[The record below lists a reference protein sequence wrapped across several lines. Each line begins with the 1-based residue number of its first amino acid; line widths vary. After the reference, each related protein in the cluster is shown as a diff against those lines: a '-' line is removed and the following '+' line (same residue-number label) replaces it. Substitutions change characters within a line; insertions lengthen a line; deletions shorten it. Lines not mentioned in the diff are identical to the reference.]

1 MNNSHSV
8 PLVRMERMGKSFSGA
23 RVLEDV
29 PFDLKP
35 GEVHI
40 LAGENGAGK
49 TTLIKILAGV
59 HTDHEGR
66 IFLQDQAVR
75 FRSPNEAAAHGIAA
89 IHQEMSLVNSMT
101 VLDNIF
107 LGREQ
112 TQSRLWV
119 DFRSQEKEARAVL
132 SRLGLEID
140 LSLRVEE
147 YPVSVRQ
154 MIEIA
159 KALVFKA
166 RILIMDEP
174 TSALNDIEVERLF
187 TIINDLKTQGCG
199 IIFISHRLEEIYAIA
214 DRVSVLRDG
223 KYVGTADAGKLPV
236 DKLIEW
242 MVGRSISRQFP
253 PRITEK
259 KEKGICLSV
268 KGFSLKDPHGRKK
281 GVVENVGFDLHAGE
295 ILGIAGL
302 QGSGKSELLHGLFGD
317 YGKIS
322 QGKVFLNDNEFV
334 MRSPADAIAQ
344 DLILLTNDRKG
355 SGLVP
360 MMDLVRNMTLA
371 SIKTFSPRGWMQTR
385 KEEEAARQN
394 IRSFNIKAHSLDQE
408 VQTLSGGN
416 QQKVVLA
423 KWLETQPQ
431 VLLLDEPT
439 IGVDIGA
446 KHEIYRLM
454 HEWTAAGRAILL
466 ITSELPELLALSDR
480 ILVMHR
486 GKIIREFLQAEAT
499 QEKVIQAAMGEGEKI
514 DG

>member
-1 MNNSHSV
+1 MMSNV
-8 PLVRMERMGKSFSGA
+8 PLLQMEGMGKSFSGV

-29 PFDLKP
+29 SFDLRP

-59 HTDHEGR
+59 HTDYEGEL
-66 IFLQDQAVR
+66 FLQDQKVR
-75 FRSPNEAAAHGIAA
+75 FRTPQEAAAHGIAA
-89 IHQEMSLVNSMT
+89 IHQEMSLVNFMT
-101 VLDNIF
+101 VADNIF

-112 TQSRLWV
+112 TKSRFRLWM
-119 DFRSQEKEARAVL
+119 DFHAQEKEAQAVL
-132 SRLGLEID
+132 AKLGLDID
-140 LSLRVEE
+140 LSWRVED

-159 KALVFKA
+159 KALVYKA
-166 RILIMDEP
+166 HILIMDEP

-187 TIINDLKTQGCG
+187 SIIKDLKNQGCG

-214 DRVSVLRDG
+214 DRISVLRDG
-223 KYVGTADAGKLPV
+223 KYVGTAEAKELPV

-242 MVGRSISRQFP
+242 MVGRSINRQFP
-253 PRITEK
+253 PRETKKMEK
-259 KEKGICLSV
+259 CLSV
-268 KGFSLKDPHGRKK
+268 KGFSISDPHMRQAW
-281 GVVENVGFDLHAGE
+281 VVRDISFDLYAGE

-302 QGSGKSELLHGLFGD
+302 QGSGKSELLHGIFGD
-317 YGKIS
+317 YGTIS
-322 QGKVFLNDNEFV
+322 QGKICLKEREFIP
-334 MRSPADAIAQ
+334 RSPAESITQ
-344 DLILLTNDRKG
+344 GVILLTNDRKG

-360 MMDLVRNMTLA
+360 MLDIVRNMTLA
-371 SIKTFSPRGWMQTR
+371 SVKAFSPRGWLQAE
-385 KEEEAARQN
+385 KEAEAAERN
-394 IRSFNIKAHSLDQE
+394 IRAFNIKVQSLDQE

-423 KWLETQPQ
+423 KWLETQPH

-439 IGVDIGA
+439 IGVDVGA

-454 HEWTAAGRAILL
+454 NDWTAAGKAILL
-466 ITSELPELLALSDR
+466 ITSELPELLAMSDR

-486 GKIIREFLQAEAT
+486 GHMVREFSQAEAS
-499 QEKVIQAAMGEGEKI
+499 QEKVIQAAMGEGGRI
-514 DG
+514 GG